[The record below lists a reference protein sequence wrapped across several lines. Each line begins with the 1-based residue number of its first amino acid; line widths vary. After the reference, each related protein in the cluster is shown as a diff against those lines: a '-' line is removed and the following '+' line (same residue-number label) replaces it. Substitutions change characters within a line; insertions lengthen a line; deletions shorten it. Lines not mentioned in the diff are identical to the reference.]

1 MRTKLFMVIM
11 LMSISSVLFAQ
22 TEEVVVKKMH
32 NKQQMGPQKD
42 KMREAVQGLNL
53 TDVQK
58 ESFKAGMIAT
68 QKNLQPLKNE
78 LGEAEA
84 HQKTLVTAEKTDLAA
99 INKNIEQIGALRI
112 EMAKIQ
118 IKNRMEMRAQL
129 NDEQRLKF
137 DNFNPKMRDGK
148 GPKGP
153 KGMKGMK

>member
-1 MRTKLFMVIM
+1 MKIKIFMIIL

-42 KMREAVQGLNL
+42 KIRESIQELNL

-68 QKNLQPLKNE
+68 QKKLQPLKNE

-84 HQKTLVTAEKTDLAA
+84 HQKTLVTSEKPDLAA
-99 INKNIEQIGALRI
+99 INKNIEKIGALRI

-137 DNFNPKMRDGK
+137 DNFNMLGK
-148 GPKGP
+148 EGKEPKGP
-153 KGMKGMK
+153 KGMK

>member
-1 MRTKLFMVIM
+1 MRTKILMAIM

-22 TEEVVVKKMH
+22 TEEVVVKKMY
-32 NKQQMGPQKD
+32 NRQQMGPQKD
-42 KMREAVQGLNL
+42 KMREAVQRLNL

-68 QKNLQPLKNE
+68 QKKLQPLKNE

-84 HQKTLVTAEKTDLAA
+84 HQKTLVTSEKSDLAA

-112 EMAKIQ
+112 EIAKIQ

-153 KGMKGMK
+153 KGMK